1 MDDPLE
7 KYKSKRDFSITPEP
21 AEGGE
26 EGGDQLKFVIQKH
39 WATRLHSDF
48 RLELGKR

>member
-1 MDDPLE
+1 MDDPLK

-26 EGGDQLKFVIQKH
+26 EGGEQLKFVIQGRNA
-39 WATRLHSDF
+39 WPGSSWRCA
-48 RLELGKR
+48 E